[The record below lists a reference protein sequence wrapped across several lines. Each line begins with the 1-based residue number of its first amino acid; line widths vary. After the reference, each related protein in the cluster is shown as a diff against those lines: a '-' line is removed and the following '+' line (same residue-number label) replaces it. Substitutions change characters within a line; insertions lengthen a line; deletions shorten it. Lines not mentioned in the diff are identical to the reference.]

1 MKSKLFVLMLMIRS
15 LFAQSEVNQLLP
27 PSSVAVTDNALSIF
41 ANPAALGYRS
51 GFQSFVLLPFEENGF
66 TNEFGAYYMIGNL
79 GFGGEWLKNPE
90 GFYQRWHLSLGVPVW
105 RWVNIGGT
113 YRWFGTVEDNPEYD
127 FGAIARPF
135 PWISIGSVI
144 RNIGEANNLP
154 QTGEFGIGLRP
165 FGKRFTIA
173 GDICVDIQNSEKEV
187 SQKFYVDFEPIRG
200 IILSTLY
207 FPDEKDLRLG
217 LNVNMLSSGV
227 GLSLF
232 NKSGDGLTG
241 GSAFIHSTSHRYPT
255 VFKKKGALVLKMNIG
270 GMIQEETIPFS
281 RGKTNSLKG
290 ILDRFKQIEKNPD
303 IQAVLIGFQGL
314 EVGFA
319 KMTEIRNAIL
329 GVRESGKKVFCY
341 MESFGNGGYYL
352 ATACDKIFLNPAG
365 DVWVTGLI
373 STAIFFKDMFDKIGV
388 EAEFEK
394 IGAYK
399 SAPESFIRDSMSE
412 ASREQINALL
422 DDFFSVYVESVSKAR
437 NMKIDE
443 VKDLINNGPYTAPQ
457 ALEKGLVDELVYQ
470 DEIKDKLKDILG
482 KKPIIKEFKKE
493 YKRKPYETAWK
504 YSTQPTSKIA
514 LIYASGGISSGKNR
528 KGFGSQTMGSET
540 IAKAIRKAREDK
552 SVKAIVFRI
561 DSPGGSALASDVI
574 WREVYLTTTGEDKK
588 PFIVSMS
595 DVAASGGYYIA
606 CAADTIVANPLT
618 ITGSIGVF
626 GGKFNF
632 AGLLDKIGVNT
643 ETIKRGDNAD
653 LLSPFKAGS
662 EEERKKMRDYIGWIY
677 DDFTKHVADGRGM
690 TQDEVKKVGEGRVW
704 SGVRAKKIGLVDELG
719 GLTRA
724 LEIAKEAAGI
734 EKDKEVMLKILP
746 KWWHSFIEIGFSTFY
761 SKELTFERLLPTEYK
776 QAKMY
781 FNTWLMNCSENAHMI
796 MPYWII
802 ID

>member
-1 MKSKLFVLMLMIRS
+1 
-15 LFAQSEVNQLLP
+15 
-27 PSSVAVTDNALSIF
+27 
-41 ANPAALGYRS
+41 
-51 GFQSFVLLPFEENGF
+51 
-66 TNEFGAYYMIGNL
+66 
-79 GFGGEWLKNPE
+79 
-90 GFYQRWHLSLGVPVW
+90 
-105 RWVNIGGT
+105 
-113 YRWFGTVEDNPEYD
+113 
-127 FGAIARPF
+127 
-135 PWISIGSVI
+135 
-144 RNIGEANNLP
+144 
-154 QTGEFGIGLRP
+154 
-165 FGKRFTIA
+165 
-173 GDICVDIQNSEKEV
+173 
-187 SQKFYVDFEPIRG
+187 
-200 IILSTLY
+200 
-207 FPDEKDLRLG
+207 
-217 LNVNMLSSGV
+217 MLSSGV

-255 VFKKKGALVLKMNIG
+255 VFKKKGVLVLKMNIG

-290 ILDRFKQIEKNPD
+290 ILDRFKQIGKNPD

-422 DDFFSVYVESVSKAR
+422 DDFFSVYVEGVSEAR

-504 YSTQPTSKIA
+504 YSTQPISKIA
-514 LIYASGGISSGKNR
+514 LIYASGGIISGKNR

-677 DDFTKHVADGRGM
+677 DDFTKHVADGRSM

-734 EKDKEVMLKILP
+734 EKDKEVVLKILP
-746 KWWHSFIEIGFSTFY
+746 KWWSSFIEIGFSTFY